1 MGEPL
6 LFIFVVLSYLAGS
19 IPFGKIIARMAKG
32 LDISA
37 VGSRNIGATNV
48 AREIGLKWGLLTL
61 LLDCLKGL
69 GPSAAAFAFYKGDF
83 NPATVAAVS
92 GLAAFIGHQFSLFL
106 KFKGGKGVATAL
118 GVFLVLC
125 PLCVAGS
132 LALFVVLVYFMG
144 YISLASMG
152 ASAAMPFFLLLSTK
166 PPMHAGVAF
175 LISGL
180 IALAHRDN
188 IRRLLQK
195 QEPKWRRNTPM

>member
-1 MGEPL
+1 MAEPL
-6 LFIFVVLSYLAGS
+6 FFIFVFLSYLAGS

-32 LDISA
+32 LDIST

-69 GPSAAAFAFYKGDF
+69 GP
-83 NPATVAAVS
+83 TVAACVLYKGHFNPETVAAAS

-125 PLCVAGS
+125 PICVAGS
-132 LALFVVLVYFMG
+132 LVVFVVLVYLMG
-144 YISLASMG
+144 YISLASMT
-152 ASAAMPFFLLLSTK
+152 ASVSMPFFLLVSTK
-166 PPMHAGVAF
+166 PPIHAGVAF
-175 LISGL
+175 VISAL
-180 IALAHRDN
+180 IAVAHRDN
-188 IRRLLQK
+188 IIRLIQN
-195 QEPKWRRNTPM
+195 QEPKWHSKKAN